1 MEKDLKMLALE
12 LELILTRSKCALI
25 STYDYSRVIIEDKES
40 NNSEVIKHTSGVYA
54 PTSSE
59 IDEDDELE
67 EKRQANKHIFDI
79 CVKEVELFQM
89 KNKVKIETT
98 YDMSRAILIDSYG
111 NYSNV

>member
-25 STYDYSRVIIEDKES
+25 STYDYSRVIIEDKKS

-54 PTSSE
+54 PMSSE
-59 IDEDDELE
+59 MDEELE
-67 EKRQANKHIFDI
+67 EKRQANKHIFDV

-89 KNKVKIETT
+89 KNKVNIDTT